1 MPPTPAA
8 YRTRS
13 GPRSAS
19 SDSYGESMRWGWIA
33 ELPAPWYRGDRAKA
47 LEWLKASLDAGFSPS
62 DPLSQQ
68 SELAS
73 LHGPEFDALLK
84 NGDR

>member
-1 MPPTPAA
+1 LSESRPKHLDPVYAEAA
-8 YRTRS
+8 YRL
-13 GPRSAS
+13 ACLN
-19 SDSYGESMRWGWIA
+19 A
-33 ELPAPWYRGDRAKA
+33 ARGDRENA

-84 NGDR
+84 NGDK